1 MGLPSSSSLF
11 FEEKKFVKLISRKI
25 VHQSMNNIIKIFM
38 VSDYNQT
45 TTPMRTTPIHLLPV
59 TWFFL
64 QITLLYSVYK
74 YFCVFLKKWSSKK
87 LMQDFLNWKK
97 VTPDKKSQN
106 AYHWIIEKFFSC
118 IYIPSWTLICLYM
131 NI

>member
-1 MGLPSSSSLF
+1 MGSLLF

-38 VSDYNQT
+38 VSDYNQNNNSYEDYT
-45 TTPMRTTPIHLLPV
+45 STSFTSNMIFPPNHV
-59 TWFFL
+59 TIQCL
-64 QITLLYSVYK
+64 QI
-74 YFCVFLKKWSSKK
+74 FLCIFKKMIIKKINAGFSKLK
-87 LMQDFLNWKK
+87 
-97 VTPDKKSQN
+97 KKSQN
-106 AYHWIIEKFFSC
+106 AYHKIIEKFFSC